1 MKQTVIQLIKI
12 LSYVELV
19 FGTIGSF
26 ILAYTY
32 GQEISHVGY
41 TRLYY
46 TRNWGTTMGIFL
58 AGLFSVALMFVL
70 IYGFY
75 MLLENQET
83 LNSRVQELLSKIN
96 YQEALERKEEVQN

>member
-1 MKQTVIQLIKI
+1 MEQTVRQLIKI

-19 FGTIGSF
+19 FGIIGSF

-46 TRNWGTTMGIFL
+46 TRNWGTTLGI
-58 AGLFSVALMFVL
+58 
-70 IYGFY
+70 
-75 MLLENQET
+75 
-83 LNSRVQELLSKIN
+83 
-96 YQEALERKEEVQN
+96 